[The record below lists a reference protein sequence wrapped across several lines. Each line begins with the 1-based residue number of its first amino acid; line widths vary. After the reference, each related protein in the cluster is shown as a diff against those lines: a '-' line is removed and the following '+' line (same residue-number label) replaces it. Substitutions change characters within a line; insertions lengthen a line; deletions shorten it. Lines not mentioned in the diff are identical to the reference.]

1 MTVLSSQSIR
11 KLNLISP
18 FVERSNH
25 EETNTS
31 YGLSAASYDVRL
43 DQNVVLLKGGF
54 RLASTLERFHM
65 PNNLIGIVHDKS
77 TWIRRGLALQNSV
90 IDPGFSGW
98 ITLELTNHGDSDF
111 YLREGTPIAQ
121 IVFHRLDE
129 TTEQPYPSD
138 AKYQGQQR
146 GIQVAL

>member
-11 KLNLISP
+11 NLKIITP
-18 FVERSNH
+18 FVERSKH

-43 DQNVVLLKGGF
+43 DQSIILPSGGF

-65 PNNLIGIVHDKS
+65 PNFLIGIVHDKS

-98 ITLELTNHGDSDF
+98 ITLELTNHGSNDF
-111 YLREGTPIAQ
+111 FLKEGTPIAQ

-129 TTEQPYPSD
+129 TTEQPYPLD

-146 GIQVAL
+146 GIQQAL